1 MNNNEISTSMRLDA
15 PKVAPRK
22 KETLVQLL
30 RTNYCFSTPE
40 LN

>member
-1 MNNNEISTSMRLDA
+1 MNNYGISSVRLDA